1 MSGHIDP
8 HSPLIPAQEMVLPT
22 LQGDGKRRWINPA
35 LATGKYWQR
44 RRLLAYGL
52 IAFFVTL
59 PHLRLWGKPIVL
71 LDIVS
76 REFTFFGHTFYP
88 TDSGLLLLLLL
99 TLFFSIMF
107 ITAVGGRL
115 WCGWGCPQ
123 TVYLEFLFRPIDRL
137 FAGTVGK
144 GGKPRKSLAM
154 ALQIGRFAVYL
165 ACSMFLAHTFLSYF
179 IGTDRLAQ
187 WMRLYP
193 WQHPTAFG
201 IMAGATAGLMY
212 NFMFFREQ
220 LCMVACPYGRFQS
233 VMLDKRS
240 LIVTYDI
247 HRGEPRH
254 KGKALVGSKTGD
266 CIDCGHCTAVCPTGI
281 DIRNGLQMECIHC
294 TQCIDACDAVMGRI
308 GKPEGLIRYSSQDA
322 LSGVKHTWIRAR
334 TLIYPVLALV
344 TSTLFLM
351 LLTTKFAFD
360 ARILS
365 TPGAPY
371 SVTSTRDLQNNFRL
385 RLRNRSNQEE
395 TYSIQM
401 LMPGGASVRWSDA
414 APTLKPNESKLV
426 PIMITAPLG
435 ITAANHGSVDAT
447 VKISDESGHSREIPI
462 RILGPG

>member
-35 LATGKYWQR
+35 LVTGKYWQR

-76 REFTFFGHTFYP
+76 REFTFIGHTFYP

-99 TLFFSIMF
+99 TVFFSIMF

-137 FAGTVGK
+137 FSGTVGK
-144 GGKPRKSLAM
+144 GGKPRKSLAT

-254 KGKALVGSKTGD
+254 KGKALVGSKAGD

-294 TQCIDACDAVMGRI
+294 TQCMDACDAVMGRI

-334 TLIYPVLALV
+334 TLIYPVLAFV

-371 SVTSTRDLQNNFRL
+371 SVTSNRDLQNNFRL
-385 RLRNRSNQEE
+385 RLRNRSNQDE
-395 TYSIQM
+395 TYTIQI
-401 LMPGGASVRWSDA
+401 LTPAEASVRWSDT
-414 APTLKPNESKLV
+414 APRLKPNESKLV

-435 ITAANHGSVDAT
+435 ITAANHGSINAT
-447 VKISDESGHSREIPI
+447 VKITDQSGHWREIPI